1 MFSRTKYYRD
11 RRNLEPITA
20 CHTAWAD
27 FEARS
32 SALALLQTVLNVSAL
47 ESFDLEVR
55 GKTTEQRTSENA
67 SFRARFN

>member
-1 MFSRTKYYRD
+1 MFSLTKCYRD
-11 RRNLEPITA
+11 RRDLELIAA
-20 CHTAWAD
+20 CHTAWTD

-47 ESFDLEVR
+47 VSLDFEVC